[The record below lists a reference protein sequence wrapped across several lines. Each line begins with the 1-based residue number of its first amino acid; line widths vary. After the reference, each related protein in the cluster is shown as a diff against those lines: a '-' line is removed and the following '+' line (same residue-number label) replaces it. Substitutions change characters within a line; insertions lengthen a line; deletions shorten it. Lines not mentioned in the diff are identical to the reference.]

1 MTDIRVPRLNS
12 NDADY
17 LLVEWLAGDG
27 REVKEGEP
35 LVVVETS
42 KTAEELESPA
52 SGFVRHAVA
61 AGTTVTPGQVIADVT
76 ALPHAASAGV
86 AAPARAFAEA
96 PAADGPVITEP
107 ARALMAEHGL
117 TDEQVRGLD
126 VPVVRRADIEGLLT
140 AAPAPALSAAPA
152 PAAAASGAVT
162 LSRVQQAVGR
172 AVALSHATIPA
183 AYAVVRMDL
192 GAALQRAARLTREVR
207 RPVGLAELFVHAVA
221 GLHPAFPLFFAT
233 LDGDRAL
240 LAPAPRVGVTLDLG
254 HGLFV
259 PVVHDTSDLAR
270 IAVRLT
276 ELRLA
281 AASGTFRAA
290 DLDGATIAV
299 TLHTEAEVMLAIPFV
314 FPGHACALAVT
325 APRPEAVVLPDGTI
339 AARTIAH
346 IGLAYDHRLING
358 REAAS
363 FLGALKEAL
372 T

>member
-17 LLVEWLAGDG
+17 LVVEWLAGDG
-27 REVKEGEP
+27 SEVEEGEP

-52 SGFVRHAVA
+52 AGFVRHAVA
-61 AGTTVTPGQVIADVT
+61 AGTTVTPGQVIAAVT
-76 ALPHAASAGV
+76 AH
-86 AAPARAFAEA
+86 AAPAVTAHGTPASTPASVMAQGA
-96 PAADGPVITEP
+96 PAVAQAPLPAAGGPVITEP
-107 ARALMAEHGL
+107 ARALMAERGL

-126 VPVVRRADIEGLLT
+126 VPVVRRADIEGLLA
-140 AAPAPALSAAPA
+140 AAPAI
-152 PAAAASGAVT
+152 T

-192 GAALQRAARLTREVR
+192 GAALQRATRLTREVR

-233 LDGDRAL
+233 LDGDRAV
-240 LAPAPRVGVTLDLG
+240 LAPAPQVGVTLDLG

-281 AASGTFRAA
+281 AASGTFRAE

-325 APRPEAVVLPDGTI
+325 APRPEPVVLPDGTI

>member
-17 LLVEWLAGDG
+17 LVVEWLAGDG
-27 REVKEGEP
+27 SEVGEGEP

-52 SGFVRHAVA
+52 TGFVRHAVA
-61 AGTTVTPGQVIADVT
+61 AGTTVTPGQVIAAVT
-76 ALPHAASAGV
+76 AH
-86 AAPARAFAEA
+86 EA
-96 PAADGPVITEP
+96 PAVTAHGTPGSVMAQGAPTVAQAPLPDADGPVITEP

-126 VPVVRRADIEGLLT
+126 VPVVRRADIEGLLA
-140 AAPAPALSAAPA
+140 AAPAI
-152 PAAAASGAVT
+152 T

-172 AVALSHATIPA
+172 AVSLSHATIPA

-192 GAALQRAARLTREVR
+192 GAALQRAARLSREVR

-233 LDGDRAL
+233 LDGDRAV

-281 AASGTFRAA
+281 AASGTLRAE

-299 TLHTEAEVMLAIPFV
+299 TLHTEAEVMLAIPLV

-325 APRPEAVVLPDGTI
+325 APRPEPVVLPDGTI